1 VRRLPL
7 AARAPAP
14 ADPFA
19 GAAPVLI
26 HLPIAEI
33 SVNMF
38 IIFGMGGAVGF
49 LSGLLG
55 VGGGFLLTPLLIF
68 SGIPPVVAVATVS
81 TQLVASSTSGALSYW
96 RRRMIDGK
104 LALVLLLA
112 GIVGTVIGVGI
123 FDVLRRFGQ
132 LDLIVSLTYVVFLGT
147 IGGLMLWESAT
158 AILNARAGRP
168 TPLRRPGQHSWVHG
182 LPFKMRFK
190 KSRLYV
196 SVIPIAALGVGIGV
210 LGALLGIGGGF
221 LIVPALIY
229 VLRVPTNVVIG
240 TSLVQIV
247 GTMAAAA
254 ILHAITSQSVDATLA
269 LILMVGGVI
278 GAQFGARIGANI
290 RGDTLRALLAI
301 LVIAVAARFLI
312 GLLATPVERYS
323 LTGVF
328 GGGL

>member
-1 VRRLPL
+1 M
-7 AARAPAP
+7 
-14 ADPFA
+14 
-19 GAAPVLI
+19 LI

-68 SGIPPVVAVATVS
+68 SGIPPVVAVATVT
-81 TQLVASSTSGALSYW
+81 TQVVASSTSAALSYF
-96 RRRMIDGK
+96 RRDMIDMK
-104 LALVLLLA
+104 LAGVLTVA
-112 GIVGTVIGVGI
+112 GIGGTALGVAI
-123 FDVLRRFGQ
+123 FDQLRRLGQ
-132 LDLIVSLTYVVFLGT
+132 LDLIVSLTYVVFLGAV
-147 IGGLMLWESAT
+147 GGMMLWESVR

-168 TPLRRPGQHSWVHG
+168 APLRRPGQHTWVHG

-190 KSRLYV
+190 RSRLYV
-196 SVIPIAALGVGIGV
+196 SAIPIVVLGISIGM

-229 VLRVPTNVVIG
+229 ILRVPTNIVIG

-247 GTMAAAA
+247 GTMAVAV
-254 ILHAITSQSVDATLA
+254 ILHAVASQSVDAALA

-278 GAQFGARIGANI
+278 GAQFGARIGQNI
-290 RGDTLRALLAI
+290 RGDQLRALLAI
-301 LVIAVAARFLI
+301 LVIAVALRFLV
-312 GLLATPVERYS
+312 GLVVTPEERFS
-323 LTGVF
+323 LTALIGGVP
-328 GGGL
+328 

>member
-1 VRRLPL
+1 
-7 AARAPAP
+7 
-14 ADPFA
+14 
-19 GAAPVLI
+19 VLI

-68 SGIPPVVAVATVS
+68 SGIPPVVAVATVT
-81 TQLVASSTSGALSYW
+81 TQVVASSTSAALSYF
-96 RRRMIDGK
+96 RRDMIDMK
-104 LALVLLLA
+104 LAGVLTVA
-112 GIVGTVIGVGI
+112 GIGGTALGVAI
-123 FDVLRRFGQ
+123 FDQLRRLGQ
-132 LDLIVSLTYVVFLGT
+132 LDLIVSLTYVVFLGAV
-147 IGGLMLWESAT
+147 GGMMLWESVR

-168 TPLRRPGQHSWVHG
+168 APLRRPGQHTWVHG

-190 KSRLYV
+190 RSRLYV
-196 SVIPIAALGVGIGV
+196 SAIPIVVLGISIGM

-229 VLRVPTNVVIG
+229 ILRVPTNIVIG

-247 GTMAAAA
+247 GTMAVAV
-254 ILHAITSQSVDATLA
+254 ILHAVASQSVDAALA

-278 GAQFGARIGANI
+278 GAQFGARIGQNI
-290 RGDTLRALLAI
+290 RGDQLRALLAI
-301 LVIAVAARFLI
+301 LVIAVALRFLV
-312 GLLATPVERYS
+312 GLVVTPEERFS
-323 LTGVF
+323 LTALIGGVP
-328 GGGL
+328 